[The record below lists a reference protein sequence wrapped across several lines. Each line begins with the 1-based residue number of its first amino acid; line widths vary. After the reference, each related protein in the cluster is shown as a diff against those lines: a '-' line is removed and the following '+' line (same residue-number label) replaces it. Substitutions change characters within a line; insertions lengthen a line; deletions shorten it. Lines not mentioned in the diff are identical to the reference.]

1 MKKYK
6 RYSLCL
12 MVSLIIAGT
21 SFWLGRVSVKL
32 YPDNVS
38 VQEETVP
45 APLPH
50 EPSGAVSEKSET
62 ALSSLGV
69 GWITRLWED
78 DVDSSTDK
86 ASASSPVHQ
95 AEELPDLLSKETE
108 VCIPNYTK
116 AVPWE
121 KNDRYMVSDSGCGT
135 RMFRST
141 VQEGDSAGA
150 LLRHWMDSNDAEMAI
165 RSAEEDYPLS
175 RIRVGQLFSVEQS
188 TEDER
193 VNTVFYDIDEESC
206 LVIEREEDGFRSY
219 VQIHEMDTR
228 LEKVQGT
235 IDSSLFETMADI
247 GESANLAVK
256 LASVFEH
263 QINFVNEIQEGDTF
277 EFLVEKKYMDEE
289 FRRYGR
295 IIAARFVNAGKTYE
309 AYLFNDGK
317 GHFRYFD
324 EDGASLQTSFLKAPL
339 DFTRI
344 SSGYTHKRMHPV
356 FHKVRPHLGVDY
368 AAPTGTPVKSLGDGI
383 VTFRG
388 WQRGYGNTVI
398 IRHANGV
405 ETQYAHLSRFAKSLK
420 KGSKVDKGQVV
431 AYVGA
436 TGTATGPHLDFRV
449 KKNGKFVNPS
459 TLSGTRTQPVPQ
471 TLKAEFKNTVDEARA
486 FLNGHKSLAEYEC
499 SEKVEKNEESSPKKG

>member
-1 MKKYK
+1 MKRYK

-12 MVSLIIAGT
+12 MFSLIIAGT
-21 SFWLGRVSVKL
+21 SFWLGRVSVKV
-32 YPDNVS
+32 YPGTVA
-38 VQEETVP
+38 VQEESMP
-45 APLPH
+45 SSLPH
-50 EPSGAVSEKSET
+50 EPSGAVSEERDNG
-62 ALSSLGV
+62 LSSLGI
-69 GWITRLWED
+69 GWITRLWQDNEDIYTDQD
-78 DVDSSTDK
+78 DV
-86 ASASSPVHQ
+86 SAAGQEKTV
-95 AEELPDLLSKETE
+95 EELLSDDTD
-108 VCIPNYTK
+108 VCVPRYTN

-141 VQEGDSAGA
+141 VREGDSAGA
-150 LLRHWMDSNDAEMAI
+150 LLRHWMDSNEAEMAI
-165 RSAEEDYPLS
+165 RSAENDYPLS

-188 TEDER
+188 TEDEK

-206 LVIEREEDGFRSY
+206 LVIEREDEGFRSY
-219 VQIHEMDTR
+219 VQVHEMDTR

-247 GESANLAVK
+247 GESANLAVQ

-277 EFLVEKKYMDEE
+277 EFLVEKKYMDEK

-295 IIAARFVNAGKTYE
+295 IIAARFMNAGKTYE
-309 AYLFNDGK
+309 AYLFKDEK
-317 GHFRYFD
+317 GHSRYFD
-324 EDGASLQTSFLKAPL
+324 ENGASLQTSFLKAPL

-344 SSGYTHKRMHPV
+344 SSGYTHKRLHPV

-368 AAPTGTPVKSLGDGI
+368 AAPTGTPVKSLGDGV

-420 KGSKVDKGQVV
+420 KGIKVDKGQVV

-459 TLSGTRTQPVPQ
+459 TLSGTRTQPVSK
-471 TLKAEFKNTVDEARA
+471 TLKAEFQNTVDVARA
-486 FLNGHKSLAEYEC
+486 FLDGQRSLAEYEHSEQ
-499 SEKVEKNEESSPKKG
+499 SEKNGENGNREG